1 MPVIEVVLHRSFGGF
16 YLPLCVER
24 EIPLLLEYGEYGEY
38 GQKMIDTLEF
48 RTNPELVQAVRSHQK
63 ECANLEIQTV
73 EFEGTFDDIF
83 IANYDGIES
92 LKYKKTP
99 AILKKEK
106 GGQK

>member
-1 MPVIEVVLHRSFGGF
+1 MQVIEIVLHRSFGGF
-16 YLPLCVER
+16 YLPSCVER
-24 EIPLLLEYGEYGEY
+24 EIPLLLGYQEK
-38 GQKMIDTLEF
+38 GQEMINALEF
-48 RTNPELVQAVRSHQK
+48 RTNPELVQAVRSHLK
-63 ECANLEIQTV
+63 DCANLEIQTV

-83 IANYDGIES
+83 IADYDGIES